1 MTQNSD
7 LYENAVAERINGIL
21 KQEFM
26 IDKYNLDLKIMK

>member
-7 LYENAVAERINGIL
+7 PYEEVAERISGIL

-26 IDKYNLDLKIMK
+26 IDKYNLDLKS